1 MVLQQKNIQE
11 FFVQPEA
18 LPDASNKDPLPLS
31 FTALRTIGRKSIE
44 SPKMVQH
51 LKGRK
56 IMRRKKTEIDGNSG
70 MSLPAIK
77 RLARRAGVKR
87 ISSEIDKEARQALK
101 DFVASVMKDAIILT
115 VYAKRNTVTVMDV
128 IYALKK
134 RGTPLYW

>member
-18 LPDASNKDPLPLS
+18 SPDTHNKDPLPLS

-44 SPKMVQH
+44 SPKAVQH
-51 LKGRK
+51 FKGHK
-56 IMRRKKTEIDGNSG
+56 IMRRKKTEMEGNAG
-70 MSLPAIK
+70 MNLPSIK

-87 ISSEIDKEARQALK
+87 ISAAIDKESRAALK

-115 VYAKRNTVTVMDV
+115 AYAKRNTVTVMDV